1 MIDSCS
7 LSFKQRQCFIKIN
20 IDVEE
25 LTFVGYLKWSSVE
38 VLCQSLEYLT
48 KQSFSVV
55 LFLAVLVSGSKTTT
69 IQWHVSKLSMFQE
82 EGLENTNKYD

>member
-25 LTFVGYLKWSSVE
+25 LTFVGDLKWSSVE

-48 KQSFSVV
+48 KQSFPVV

-69 IQWHVSKLSMFQE
+69 IQWHVS
-82 EGLENTNKYD
+82 